1 MLYYEMAVKK
11 PNETS
16 ERTSGNKGHDN
27 IIPWQGLKNWQPS
40 PELKKAW
47 RERKRQAQII
57 MDKMLRY
64 GEMTVEEIKAEIS
77 SKWEKMTVQDYLI
90 TKYVLAGTK
99 SEKMLVDRMD
109 RHISKAPTQID
120 QNVSWAVAIGELS
133 EKQKKAIK
141 SLKKDL
147 E

>member
-1 MLYYEMAVKK
+1 MAVKK

-16 ERTSGNKGHDN
+16 KQTSKRNKNDN
-27 IIPWQGLKNWQPS
+27 LIPGKGLLNWQPS
-40 PELKKAW
+40 PEAKAAW
-47 RERKRQAQII
+47 WERKKQAQII

>member
-1 MLYYEMAVKK
+1 
-11 PNETS
+11 
-16 ERTSGNKGHDN
+16 
-27 IIPWQGLKNWQPS
+27 
-40 PELKKAW
+40 
-47 RERKRQAQII
+47 

-64 GEMTVEEIKAEIS
+64 GEMTVEEIKAEIA

-120 QNVSWAVAIGELS
+120 QNVNWAVAIGELN

-141 SLKKDL
+141 SLKKDF